1 MIMTNAVLYRTRTTP
16 HGKKTLHIAL
26 TAALLG
32 LATAPAAVLA
42 QSAGDEQT
50 EALVLEEVIVTAQRR
65 EQTLQEVP
73 MAISAFT
80 GAELEALQADNLDS
94 IQGAVPNLN
103 LVQGRGSNSSVNAY
117 IRGVGQ
123 PDALQTFDPAVGVYL
138 DDVYMSRI
146 QGGLFK
152 LYDIERIEV
161 LRGPQGTLYGKNTPG
176 GAIRLITRTPGDEFE
191 AQAGVL
197 VGDYSRLQARA
208 RVSTP
213 VTDDFAI
220 GLSVLH
226 DERDGFVT
234 DPLDG
239 REYNDED
246 TTVARIKGNWDVT
259 DDVNVVFSADYT
271 KEDVKLTLGRP
282 VALMY
287 SLNYNAD
294 FSGFTIVPRYFPES
308 GEWNYDSSTSMADR
322 STQETDHWGGNV
334 TVTWDMDARNTLKS
348 ITAYRELETNS
359 YIDIDA
365 STLELG
371 DVLVSL
377 DQNQF
382 SQEFQWLGNNGN
394 DLNWVLGAYYL
405 KEQVPSHQE
414 AYADDFLQYLG
425 FPITFLRTIDDDLE
439 TTSYAVFG
447 QVDWAFADKWS
458 LGVGLRWTKEEKD
471 YFRTTSTFS
480 NILGNADP
488 AFEFAESD
496 SWSDWT
502 PTVTLDYAMSD
513 AVKFYGRI
521 ANGFKSGGFNGRA
534 NLPDDVSAFDP
545 ETVWTTEIG
554 AKTTLAGGTV
564 RANYA
569 LFYSQYDDFQARV
582 SIGEGLDLSLPVLN
596 AAKLDIKGA
605 EFELTWLPIDPLA
618 LSTQIGYLDSEYGA
632 GGFFGADGVEDE
644 PAFSPDWTARFA
656 GTWTQDLPNG
666 SDLMFTASANY
677 RDAMLLSVENTPV
690 LTADDYWLMDAMVS
704 WVSAGGRWTISGG
717 VKNLTDEVYRVEGQE
732 FRSVGGV
739 QTVYYGYPRTYT
751 IGFDYR
757 F

>member
-1 MIMTNAVLYRTRTTP
+1 
-16 HGKKTLHIAL
+16 
-26 TAALLG
+26 
-32 LATAPAAVLA
+32 
-42 QSAGDEQT
+42 
-50 EALVLEEVIVTAQRR
+50 
-65 EQTLQEVP
+65 
-73 MAISAFT
+73 
-80 GAELEALQADNLDS
+80 
-94 IQGAVPNLN
+94 
-103 LVQGRGSNSSVNAY
+103 
-117 IRGVGQ
+117 
-123 PDALQTFDPAVGVYL
+123 
-138 DDVYMSRI
+138 
-146 QGGLFK
+146 
-152 LYDIERIEV
+152 
-161 LRGPQGTLYGKNTPG
+161 
-176 GAIRLITRTPGDEFE
+176 
-191 AQAGVL
+191 
-197 VGDYSRLQARA
+197 
-208 RVSTP
+208 
-213 VTDDFAI
+213 
-220 GLSVLH
+220 
-226 DERDGFVT
+226 
-234 DPLDG
+234 
-239 REYNDED
+239 
-246 TTVARIKGNWDVT
+246 
-259 DDVNVVFSADYT
+259 
-271 KEDVKLTLGRP
+271 
-282 VALMY
+282 
-287 SLNYNAD
+287 
-294 FSGFTIVPRYFPES
+294 
-308 GEWNYDSSTSMADR
+308 
-322 STQETDHWGGNV
+322 
-334 TVTWDMDARNTLKS
+334 
-348 ITAYRELETNS
+348 
-359 YIDIDA
+359 
-365 STLELG
+365 
-371 DVLVSL
+371 
-377 DQNQF
+377 
-382 SQEFQWLGNNGN
+382 
-394 DLNWVLGAYYL
+394 VLGAYYL

-496 SWSDWT
+496 SWSDWK